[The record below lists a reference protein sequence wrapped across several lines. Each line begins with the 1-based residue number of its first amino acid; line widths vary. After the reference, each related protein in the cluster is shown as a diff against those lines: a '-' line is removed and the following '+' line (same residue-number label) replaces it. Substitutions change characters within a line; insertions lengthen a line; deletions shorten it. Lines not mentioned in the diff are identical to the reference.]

1 MFAWAV
7 VFIAMAVICSCGWV
21 ALFSKPGDLDKAMD
35 EHGLWLFV
43 VHLAVFVISGALVS
57 KYGDYSGWLSYLVLA
72 MFVLLSKYGVYKY
85 WRKDVV

>member
-1 MFAWAV
+1 MFVWAV
-7 VFIAMAVICSCGWV
+7 AFIAMSLMCSCGWV
-21 ALFSKPGDLDKAMD
+21 ALFSKPENMEKAVD
-35 EHGLWLFV
+35 EHSLWLIV
-43 VHLAVFVISGALVS
+43 VHFVVFVISGALVS